1 MDTIMLV
8 AAFVA
13 FLALVAASI
22 AAPTG
27 GKHPPAAEPGTLN
40 MSEAPI

>member
-1 MDTIMLV
+1 MDIIMLV

-13 FLALVAASI
+13 FFALVVAWI

-27 GKHPPAAEPGTLN
+27 GKQSLVAEPGTL
-40 MSEAPI
+40 SLGEARI

>member
-1 MDTIMLV
+1 MDMIILV

-13 FLALVAASI
+13 FFALVAAWI

-27 GKHPPAAEPGTLN
+27 GKPTVVAEPGTL
-40 MSEAPI
+40 SIGEARA

>member
-13 FLALVAASI
+13 FLALVAAWI

-27 GKHPPAAEPGTLN
+27 GKQSLAAEPGTLN